1 MSESSPKSTVAY
13 QKIRNLILSGNKLPG
28 TRLVVMDLEQ
38 ELGLGRGPIRDALI
52 QLGQSGLVQVIP
64 YKGAVVSILPSDE
77 ELDQIYDLRVELETF
92 MAVAAMEKATDAV
105 LADMEALLATM
116 EDYAVAKFVQ
126 LDKEFHKKL
135 RDASGMPFLSRTAE
149 RVFEVVEVFLSA
161 YPPDEDE
168 CKETL
173 EEHRNIVRAM
183 RNKDADT
190 LKELLSKNLRRGLQL
205 IRTERARKVHRLLF

>member
-105 LADMEALLATM
+105 LADMEALLAKVGR
-116 EDYAVAKFVQ
+116 VATRATAKVQ
-126 LDKEFHKKL
+126 N
-135 RDASGMPFLSRTAE
+135 SRTLRKTTGE
-149 RVFEVVEVFLSA
+149 PVLDCFKINVFGSFYES
-161 YPPDEDE
+161 
-168 CKETL
+168 
-173 EEHRNIVRAM
+173 
-183 RNKDADT
+183 
-190 LKELLSKNLRRGLQL
+190 
-205 IRTERARKVHRLLF
+205 

>member
-13 QKIRNLILSGNKLPG
+13 QKIRNLILSGRKLPG

-64 YKGAVVSILPSDE
+64 YKGAVVSCLPSDE
-77 ELDQIYDLRVELETF
+77 ELAQIYDLRVELESF
-92 MAVAAMEKATDAV
+92 MAIAAMEKATAPILDE
-105 LADMEALLATM
+105 LEALLATM
-116 EDYAVAKFVQ
+116 EDYDVAKFVQ

-135 RDASGMPFLSRTAE
+135 RDAPGMPFLCRTAE

-161 YPPDEDE
+161 YPPDEEE
-168 CKETL
+168 CRETL
-173 EEHRNIVRAM
+173 EEHRSIVRAM
-183 RNKDADT
+183 RDRNAET
-190 LKELLSKNLRRGLQL
+190 LKMLLSRNLRRGLLL
-205 IRTERARKVHRLLF
+205 IRSEGARKIRRLPF